1 MPNIIEMPK
10 LSDTMTAGTLVK
22 WLKKEGDTVKSGD
35 MLAEVETDKATMELE
50 SFFDGTLLKIFVP
63 EGSQVALGAGLC
75 AIGKPGE
82 QVDVPVLKAP
92 APVAAAPTPA
102 AAPVAQKTEVRE
114 QESEIRE
121 QRTEVGTQKTEDRG
135 TKSEDPPSS
144 VLRLR
149 SSVVSPPSSD
159 APAGRLKISPLA
171 RKLATAKGIDPARLT
186 GSGPGGRIVRADVL
200 GAAAAPSQISDLKS
214 QMANTPGVFGK
225 GPIQEERAVPVS
237 NMRGAIARRLV
248 ESKTQL
254 PHFYV
259 EIEID
264 AAPLLALREQLNA
277 GLEKEGVKPW
287 SPSAPPQA
295 GKPWP
300 PLAPPEAGK
309 LSVNDFILKACAEAL
324 RRVPAVNG
332 SWEGTQ
338 IRYFAAAHV
347 SFAVAI
353 EDGLITPVIR
363 DAHLKSIFQISA
375 EAKSLGKLAKDKKL
389 KPEQFTGGTFC
400 VSNLGMMGI
409 PKFSAIINPPNGAI
423 LAVGTTVKKPVVKN
437 DQIVIGQ
444 TMTLTL
450 SCDHRVVD
458 GAVGAQYLGALKQ
471 LLESPALLL
480 I

>member
-10 LSDTMTAGTLVK
+10 LSDTMTVGTLVK
-22 WLKKEGDTVKSGD
+22 WLKKEGDAVKSGD

-50 SFFDGTLLKIFVP
+50 SFFDGTLLKIFSSP
-63 EGSQVALGAGLC
+63 GSQVAIGAPLC

-82 QVDVPVLKAP
+82 KVDAPVGQPAP
-92 APVAAAPTPA
+92 ASTAKSPETPASSGKDKVSASTASKNEVQGQPAAKTPAPHAAPAAAAKPA
-102 AAPVAQKTEVRE
+102 AAPAHEGARV
-114 QESEIRE
+114 
-121 QRTEVGTQKTEDRG
+121 
-135 TKSEDPPSS
+135 
-144 VLRLR
+144 
-149 SSVVSPPSSD
+149 
-159 APAGRLKISPLA
+159 KISPLA
-171 RKLATAKGIDPARLT
+171 RKLAAEKRIDPSRVT
-186 GSGPGGRIVRADVL
+186 GTGPGGRIVRADIL
-200 GAAAAPSQISDLKS
+200 AAEKNGGTSSGGAALPAGPS
-214 QMANTPGVFGK
+214 AFAK
-225 GPIQEERAVPVS
+225 GPIQEERTVPVS

-264 AAPLLALREQLNA
+264 AAPLLALREQLNT
-277 GLEKEGVKPW
+277 GLEKEGVK
-287 SPSAPPQA
+287 
-295 GKPWP
+295 
-300 PLAPPEAGK
+300 
-309 LSVNDFILKACAEAL
+309 LSVNDFVLKGSAEAL
-324 RRVPAVNG
+324 RRVPQVNG
-332 SWEGTQ
+332 SWEGDK

-363 DAHLKSIFQISA
+363 DAHQKSVFQISS

-409 PKFSAIINPPNGAI
+409 PRFSAIINPPNAAI

-437 DQIVIGQ
+437 DEIVVGQ
-444 TMTLTL
+444 MMTLTL

-458 GAVGAQYLGALKQ
+458 GAVGAQYLNALKQ
-471 LLESPALLL
+471 LLEAPALLL
-480 I
+480 V

>member
-1 MPNIIEMPK
+1 MANIIEMPK
-10 LSDTMTAGTLVK
+10 LSDTMTVGTLVK
-22 WLKKEGDTVKSGD
+22 WLKNEGDAVKSGD

-50 SFFDGTLLKIFVP
+50 SFFDGTILKIFAP
-63 EGSQVALGAGLC
+63 AGSKVDLGAPLC

-82 QVDVPVLKAP
+82 KVDAPASAP
-92 APVAAAPTPA
+92 APAAAPASEQKKEPTPADKDKASASTGAKNETRAEPAAPTPA
-102 AAPVAQKTEVRE
+102 PQPTATSTSESKPAAPA
-114 QESEIRE
+114 
-121 QRTEVGTQKTEDRG
+121 RTEGERI
-135 TKSEDPPSS
+135 
-144 VLRLR
+144 
-149 SSVVSPPSSD
+149 
-159 APAGRLKISPLA
+159 KISPLA
-171 RKLATAKGIDPARLT
+171 RKLATEKRLDPAQIP

-200 GAAAAPSQISDLKS
+200 AFEKNGGAKAGTGGPAR
-214 QMANTPGVFGK
+214 TFGTTSPARG

-264 AAPLLALREQLNA
+264 AAPLLAVREQLNT
-277 GLEKEGVKPW
+277 GLEKEGV
-287 SPSAPPQA
+287 
-295 GKPWP
+295 
-300 PLAPPEAGK
+300 K
-309 LSVNDFILKACAEAL
+309 LSVNDFILKASAEAL
-324 RRVPAVNG
+324 RRVPQVNG
-332 SWEGTQ
+332 SWQGDKIQ
-338 IRYFAAAHV
+338 YFAAAHV

-363 DAHLKSIFQISA
+363 DTHLKSVFQISN
-375 EAKSLGKLAKDKKL
+375 EAKALGKLAKEKKL
-389 KPEQFTGGTFC
+389 KPDQFTGGTFC
-400 VSNLGMMGI
+400 VSNMGMLGV
-409 PKFSAIINPPNGAI
+409 PRFSAIINPPNAAI

-458 GAVGAQYLGALKQ
+458 GAIGAQYLNALKA

-480 I
+480 V